1 MLPNS
6 LLTQHYLFTIKILL
20 GLLGALISYA
30 YQDISHYYWLTALL
44 LFAALDILPYRLNLL
59 TADSHYCRLILQRWL
74 GGLICAAI
82 IYSLYSNG
90 RLLHEETALILLS
103 LLVLMLYQECINL
116 PTIRAVYL
124 VVLMLF
130 TDLLLAFTE
139 MGMALEITLSIF
151 GISLSYLD
159 YLKNLPKPINV

>member
-59 TADSHYCRLILQRWL
+59 TAEPHDCRLMLQRWL

-82 IYSLYSNG
+82 IYSLYTNG
-90 RLLHEETALILLS
+90 RLLHEETGLILLS

-116 PTIRAVYL
+116 PTKRAIYL
-124 VVLMLF
+124 VILMFL
-130 TDLLLAFTE
+130 TDLLLTFTE
-139 MGMALEITLSIF
+139 MGMTLEITLSVV
-151 GISLSYLD
+151 GISISSLD
-159 YLKNLPKPINV
+159 YLKSLPRPVSV